1 MYFPGFHVSLTLLA
15 SHLLLVLISCDGAS
29 LSLKLPN
36 VGAIA
41 DPVLS
46 PPHFSDC
53 DLKYYLHSNSFQLT
67 HPSSDFPPRL
77 CLHVAH
83 SLYDNSL
90 CTLKE
95 HLPPHVSKTLP
106 GSSFPKPLGPWS
118 SHINSQSFYLSRFQV
133 NTSELSLWFPTP
145 PPTPLTKKSQA
156 SKEILS
162 APSSTYIQVLTTS
175 PQLYGYYPALMHSH
189 LSQRQLQQMP
199 NSST

>member
-106 GSSFPKPLGPWS
+106 GSSFPKPLGPSS

-145 PPTPLTKKSQA
+145 PHPPYKEEPSQQGN
-156 SKEILS
+156 
-162 APSSTYIQVLTTS
+162 PVSTIFNIYPGS
-175 PQLYGYYPALMHSH
+175 DHFSPALWLLSCSH
-189 LSQRQLQQMP
+189 ALSSL
-199 NSST
+199 SEATATDA